1 MKRVLIITSLIISA
15 MADTP
20 KIMASEC
27 KLDSEHYANI
37 SISIS
42 KQKEG
47 WRLFTGTLRYKG
59 KPLYAIESQ
68 LGNGYPTQYYSFG
81 KLHPTSEHIEREEVL
96 GSGAIITFVGNQI
109 ARGTPKRLREKSKP
123 IKVLFIDL
131 ARIYFYSLEEE
142 RFNPNRS
149 TRSHEILSS
158 LEGLFIGSEK
168 CDKDYFV
175 YAW

>member
-1 MKRVLIITSLIISA
+1 MKRVLIINSLLIAA
-15 MADTP
+15 MADAP

-27 KLDSEHYANI
+27 KLDSEHYANV

-42 KQKEG
+42 KTKED
-47 WRLFTGTLRYKG
+47 WRIFSGTLRYKE

-68 LGNGYPTQYYSFG
+68 LGNGYPNQYYNFG
-81 KLHPTSEHIEREEVL
+81 KLDSTSKYLEREEVL